1 MRRFFFISVLSLLL
15 AQTTVVAQDQSIDYP
30 PVEINID
37 SIIQDSLRKAFIL
50 NHRPLS
56 EKERTSVVFKKES
69 TAYGSYVKYYMEQ
82 VGWYSL
88 KIPKGA
94 LYSPKRVRPNLD
106 WIFYSFLF
114 LFLFTAV
121 LAKYSNGLLR
131 KLWKIYTNDGFIY
144 KQSKD
149 QISQQPLVSIALNV
163 LFIFSAGLFVFFGLG
178 WDHEFSGNM
187 RWFILLASFL
197 AIGLIYLFKHIL
209 FNLLGWA
216 FGQEEAFGDYLFVV
230 FLNNKL
236 WGLVFLFSSFVMAFS
251 DSATSNITFRLT
263 LFLAGIMLLYRLIR
277 GYQVFSRQSRIG
289 LFTLLLA
296 FIALELIPSA
306 VFVKFLSKTIDLYL
320 TGIA

>member
-1 MRRFFFISVLSLLL
+1 MRSIFYISLLVL
-15 AQTTVVAQDQSIDYP
+15 LVAKTPATAQDQSIDYP
-30 PVEINID
+30 PIEINID

-56 EKERTSVVFKKES
+56 EKELSSVVIKKES
-69 TAYGSYVKYYMEQ
+69 SAYGAYIKYYMGN

-88 KIPKGA
+88 KIPQGS

-121 LAKYSNGLLR
+121 LSRYSNGLLR
-131 KLWKIYTNDGFIY
+131 RLWKIYVNDGFIHR
-144 KQSKD
+144 QSKD
-149 QISQQPLVSIALNV
+149 QLSQQPVVSIALNV

-187 RWFILLASFL
+187 RWLILLASFV
-197 AIGLIYLFKHIL
+197 AIGLVYLFKHIL
-209 FNLLGWA
+209 FTILGWA

-236 WGLVFLFSSFVMAFS
+236 WGLVFLFSSFVMAFA
-251 DSATSNITFRLT
+251 DTSTSILTFRLT
-263 LFLAGIMLLYRLIR
+263 LFFAAIMLMYRLIR

-320 TGIA
+320 TGIV

>member
-1 MRRFFFISVLSLLL
+1 MRSIFCISLLVL
-15 AQTTVVAQDQSIDYP
+15 MVAKTPATAQDQSIDYP
-30 PVEINID
+30 PIEINID

-56 EKERTSVVFKKES
+56 EKELSSVVIKKES
-69 TAYGSYVKYYMEQ
+69 SAYGAYVKYYMGN

-88 KIPKGA
+88 KIPQGS

-106 WIFYSFLF
+106 WIFYAFLF
-114 LFLFTAV
+114 LFLFAAI
-121 LAKYSNGLLR
+121 LGKYSNGLLR
-131 KLWKIYTNDGFIY
+131 KLWKIYVNDGFIHR
-144 KQSKD
+144 QSKD
-149 QISQQPLVSIALNV
+149 QMSQQPVVSIALNV

-178 WDHEFSGNM
+178 WDDEFSGNM

-197 AIGLIYLFKHIL
+197 AIGLVYLFKHIL
-209 FNLLGWA
+209 FKILGWA

-251 DSATSNITFRLT
+251 DTSTSNITFRLT

-306 VFVKFLSKTIDLYL
+306 VFVKFLLKTLDLYF
-320 TGIA
+320 TGIV

>member
-37 SIIQDSLRKAFIL
+37 SIIQDSLSKAFIL

-56 EKERTSVVFKKES
+56 EKELTSVVIKKEAS
-69 TAYGSYVKYYMEQ
+69 TYGSYIKYYMQ
-82 VGWYSL
+82 HVGWYSL
-88 KIPKGA
+88 KIPQGA
-94 LYSPKRVRPNLD
+94 LYSPKRVRPNLE

-121 LAKYSNGLLR
+121 LGKYSNGLLR
-131 KLWKIYTNDGFIY
+131 KLWKIYVNDGFIHR
-144 KQSKD
+144 QSKD
-149 QISQQPLVSIALNV
+149 QMSQQPVVSIALNV

-187 RWFILLASFL
+187 RWFILVASFV
-197 AIGLIYLFKHIL
+197 AIGFVYLFKHIL
-209 FNLLGWA
+209 FTILGWA
-216 FGQEEAFGDYLFVV
+216 FGQEQAFDDYLFVV

-251 DSATSNITFRLT
+251 DTSTSNITFRLT
-263 LFLAGIMLLYRLIR
+263 LFLAALMLLYRLIR
-277 GYQVFSRQSRIG
+277 GYQVFSKQSKIG
-289 LFTLLLA
+289 LFTLLIA

-306 VFVKFLSKTIDLYL
+306 VFVKFLSTTIELYF

>member
-1 MRRFFFISVLSLLL
+1 MLLIAGL
-15 AQTTVVAQDQSIDYP
+15 TPANAQDEGIEYP
-30 PVEINID
+30 AIEINID

-56 EKERTSVVFKKES
+56 EKELTSVVIKKES
-69 TAYGSYVKYYMEQ
+69 SVYGSYVKYYLQQ

-88 KIPKGA
+88 KIPQGA

-131 KLWKIYTNDGFIY
+131 KLWKIYVNDGFIHR
-144 KQSKD
+144 QSKD
-149 QISQQPLVSIALNV
+149 QMSQQPVVPIALNV

-197 AIGLIYLFKHIL
+197 AIGLVYLFKHIF

-236 WGLVFLFSSFVMAFS
+236 WGLVLLFSSFVMAFS
-251 DSATSNITFRLT
+251 DAAASAVTFRLT
-263 LFLAGIMLLYRLIR
+263 IFVVAIMLLYRLIR

-289 LFTLLLA
+289 LFTLFLA

-306 VFVKFLSKTIDLYL
+306 VFVKFLSKTIDLYF
-320 TGIA
+320 TGVI

>member
-1 MRRFFFISVLSLLL
+1 MTGI
-15 AQTTVVAQDQSIDYP
+15 TPVVAHYQVIDYP
-30 PVEINID
+30 VVEINID

-56 EKERTSVVFKKES
+56 EKELTSVVIKKES
-69 TAYGSYVKYYMEQ
+69 SAYGSYVKYYMENI
-82 VGWYSL
+82 GWYSL
-88 KIPKGA
+88 KIPQGS

-121 LAKYSNGLLR
+121 LSRYSNGLLR
-131 KLWKIYTNDGFIY
+131 RLWKIYVNDGFIHR
-144 KQSKD
+144 QSKD
-149 QISQQPLVSIALNV
+149 QLSQQPVVSVALNV

-178 WDHEFSGNM
+178 WNQEFSGNM
-187 RWFILLASFL
+187 RWLILLASFV
-197 AIGLIYLFKHIL
+197 AIGLVYLFKHIL
-209 FNLLGWA
+209 FTILGWA

-251 DSATSNITFRLT
+251 DTSTSNLTFRLT
-263 LFLAGIMLLYRLIR
+263 LFFAAIMLLYRMIR

-320 TGIA
+320 TGIV